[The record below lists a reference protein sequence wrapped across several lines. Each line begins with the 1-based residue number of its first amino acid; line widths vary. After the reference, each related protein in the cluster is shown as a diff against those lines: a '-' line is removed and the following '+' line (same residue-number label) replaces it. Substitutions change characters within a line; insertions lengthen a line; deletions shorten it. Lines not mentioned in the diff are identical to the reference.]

1 MGLKALYMEIN
12 YIYNIG
18 QTCAKCGKKDHIGL
32 ACRSTRSTVRVVSR
46 DEQEGN
52 DYVLIPRIMAWGTES
67 PIRAVRQGKCRTAT
81 VRYKQRDFTCIIDT
95 GAEVSVLGEQEYNT
109 LSVELTPSDK
119 TLYAYSPEGDR
130 IILPVLGKVTI
141 NIVSALTRRSMT
153 ETFYVV
159 KGRADNLLSCSAA
172 EQLGEVTFAQV
183 SALAATPCP
192 TSQEKLLKEYEDRFA
207 GIGKMKGVQVKLHIN
222 PNITP
227 VQHNTRRVPFHQR
240 EAVEEELDRLQ
251 RLDIIEPAEGPTPWV
266 SPIVVVHKAKGVRIC
281 LDSRAINE
289 AIERERHPM
298 PTIEDL
304 IVDLNGAKVFSK
316 IDLNKGYHQLE
327 LHPDS
332 RYITV
337 FTTHKGLYRYKR
349 LSLGINSAAEVFQKA
364 VSDML
369 RGIPGTKNIS
379 DDIIV
384 YSQTIPE
391 HLDILR
397 RVFQTLRENSV
408 TVNREKCEL
417 LKPSLTFYGHTFSGD
432 GVSADKAKVSALL
445 DAPPPTDA
453 TEVRSLLGTAQ
464 YMARFIPS
472 YADVVAPLLQ
482 LTHKEVPWRWGKEE
496 QDAFERLKSRLA
508 QAPTIKYF
516 NIKWPTEL
524 VVDASPVG
532 LGAILTQ
539 RAPDGEMHTVA
550 YASRKLSDVESRYS
564 QTEREA
570 LAAVWAA
577 EHFHL
582 YLYGASFVI
591 ITDHKPLLGIFK
603 ASAKPTARLDRMC
616 LRLLPYKWSM
626 EYRPGKTNPADF
638 LSRHPVPTSTD
649 SQLPETSWVEDQIQQ
664 VAVKAVSAYDTVSES
679 DSFTLEDIRHATSTD
694 DTLQQVITFI
704 ESQKWHLA
712 DPSLQSYKNVR
723 QELSVANGLVLRG
736 DRVVVPGDLQERA
749 VRIAH
754 RSHQGIVKTKSFLR
768 QSLWFPGLDKAVES
782 TVSHCLPCQAATSKP
797 TEVIPPL
804 RMSQLPSGAWQ
815 EVSIDFTG
823 PFKGGEYLL
832 VVTDDYSR
840 WPEVEIVYST
850 SAQAVFPKLD
860 AIFSRVSVPVVC
872 RTDNGPPFNGHEFA
886 RFARTMGFEHRKITP
901 LWPRANGEVERFMR
915 TLKKAV
921 QTAQMESGSWK
932 QELHRFLRHYRA
944 TPHSTTGQSPSELLY
959 GRKLRTELP
968 SVTSN
973 TKKVTFTDDR
983 LRGRDERMKRYMK
996 ELADARN
1003 HASQH
1008 DELHI
1013 GDTVLVKRDG
1023 IPSKLDTP
1031 YVPEPLVV
1039 KEKQGTMVTATSD
1052 SSKTVTRNESL
1063 FKKVPSDMD
1072 TPSSSDVVGEDTGP
1086 RRSTRIRKEP
1096 AFLKDFVKCI
1106 TYV

>member
-1 MGLKALYMEIN
+1 MGEDTYQALGVAI
-12 YIYNIG
+12 
-18 QTCAKCGKKDHIGL
+18 
-32 ACRSTRSTVRVVSR
+32 SS
-46 DEQEGN
+46 
-52 DYVLIPRIMAWGTES
+52 
-67 PIRAVRQGKCRTAT
+67 
-81 VRYKQRDFTCIIDT
+81 
-95 GAEVSVLGEQEYNT
+95 
-109 LSVELTPSDK
+109 SDK
-119 TLYAYSPEGDR
+119 TLLAYSSEGDR
-130 IILPVLGKVTI
+130 TTLLVLGKVDI
-141 NIVSALTRRSMT
+141 AIVSALTGKSMT

-159 KGRADNLLSCSAA
+159 KGKADNLLSCGAS
-172 EQLGEVTFAQV
+172 EHLQEVKFAQV
-183 SALAATPCP
+183 AAFSATPSAPCSTTP
-192 TSQEKLLKEYEDRFA
+192 EKLLMEYEDRFV
-207 GIGKMKGVQVKLHIN
+207 GIGKMKDVQVKLHIN
-222 PNITP
+222 PEVKP
-227 VQHNTRRVPFHQR
+227 AQQNTRRVPFHLR
-240 EAVEEELDRLQ
+240 DAVEEELERLQ

-281 LDSRAINE
+281 LDSRAINQ

-316 IDLNKGYHQLE
+316 IDLNKGYHQME

-364 VSDML
+364 VADML
-369 RGIPGTKNIS
+369 RGIVGTKNIS

-384 YSQTIPE
+384 YSRTVPE
-391 HLDILR
+391 HLDILCK
-397 RVFQTLRENSV
+397 VFQTLREHNV

-445 DAPPPTDA
+445 DAPPPKDA

-482 LTHKEVPWRWGKEE
+482 LTHQEVPWRWGREE
-496 QDAFERLKSRLA
+496 QDAFEKLKSRLA

-516 NIKWPTEL
+516 NIRWPTEL

-539 RAPDGEMHTVA
+539 RDPSGETHTVA

-638 LSRHPVPTSTD
+638 LSRHPVSTFED
-649 SQLPETSWVEDQIQQ
+649 PRHAERSWVEDQVQE
-664 VAVKAVSAYDTVSES
+664 VMVKAVSVYDTAS
-679 DSFTLEDIRHATSTD
+679 DSGGLTLDDIRRATSAD
-694 DTLQQVITFI
+694 DVLQEVISLV
-704 ESQKWHLA
+704 ESQKWHLT
-712 DPSLQSYKNVR
+712 DPTLQPYKNVR
-723 QELSVANGLVLRG
+723 HELSVASGLVLRG
-736 DRVVVPGDLQERA
+736 DRIVVPKALQAKVVRA
-749 VRIAH
+749 AH
-754 RSHQGIVKTKSFLR
+754 SSHQGIVKTKSLIR
-768 QSLWFPGLDKAVES
+768 QTLWFPGLDKLVES
-782 TVSHCLPCQAATSKP
+782 AVAHCLPCQAATPKQS
-797 TEVIPPL
+797 EVIPPL
-804 RMSQLPSGAWQ
+804 QMSKLPSGCWQ

-823 PFKGGEYLL
+823 PFKSGEYLL
-832 VVTDDYSR
+832 VVMDDYSR

-850 SAQAVFPKLD
+850 SAQAVFPRLD

-872 RTDNGPPFNGHEFA
+872 RTDNGPPFNGQDFA
-886 RFARTMGFEHRKITP
+886 RFARTMGFEHRKVTP

-921 QTAQMESGSWK
+921 QAAQLESGSWK

-944 TPHSTTGQSPSELLY
+944 SPHSTTGESPSELLN

-968 SVTSN
+968 SVVSPR
-973 TKKVTFTDDR
+973 KKVTFTDDR
-983 LRGRDERMKRYMK
+983 LRQRDERMKQYMK
-996 ELADARN
+996 QLADERN

-1008 DELHI
+1008 EELNV

-1023 IPSKLDTP
+1023 IPSKLQTP

-1039 KEKQGTMVTATSD
+1039 QGKKGTMITVSGEN
-1052 SSKTVTRNESL
+1052 KQVTRNESM
-1063 FKKVPSDMD
+1063 FKKVPSDCSSESD
-1072 TPSSSDVVGEDTGP
+1072 LQPSDRSQDEDAGP
-1086 RRSTRIRKEP
+1086 RRSTRVRKEP
-1096 AFLKDFVKCI
+1096 VFLKDFVKCV